1 MSPTVLVVDDDPA
14 FRDLATRLLSDWGYR
29 VVGVAGTVADALAHA
44 GRLRPEAALV
54 DIALPDGNGFDL
66 ATGLLGLAWPIRVVL
81 TSSDPDPAF
90 TVAAHRIG
98 ARGFLAK
105 DQLASAALHNLMKD
119 AEQPW

>member
-14 FRDLATRLLSDWGYR
+14 FRDLATRLLTEWGYQ
-29 VVGVAGTVADALAHA
+29 VVGVAGTVADALAQA

-66 ATGLLGLAWPIRVVL
+66 ATGLLELAWPIRVVL
-81 TSSDPDPAF
+81 ISSDPDRAF
-90 TVAAHRIG
+90 TMAAHRIG

-105 DQLASAALHNLMKD
+105 DQLAGAALRDLMMD
-119 AEQPW
+119 AEQSW